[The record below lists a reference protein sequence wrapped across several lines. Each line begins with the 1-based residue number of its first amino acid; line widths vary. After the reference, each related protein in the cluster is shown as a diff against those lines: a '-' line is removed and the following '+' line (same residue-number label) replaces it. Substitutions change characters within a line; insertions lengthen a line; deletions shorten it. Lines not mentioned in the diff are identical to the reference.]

1 MQVALIIPEAEW
13 RALVADVEQL
23 KQEAERIKAA
33 TPAALPDDILTVPQ
47 AAAALGL
54 TPEAVRRARREGRL
68 KGIRRNEKEWGFYR
82 SVIEQFPRRYHRQGR

>member
-1 MQVALIIPEAEW
+1 MQVALLVPENEW
-13 RALVADVEQL
+13 RTLLHTVSKLEEAHAAAVA
-23 KQEAERIKAA
+23 AA
-33 TPAALPDDILTVPQ
+33 PAPDDILTVPQ

-82 SVIEQFPRRYHRQGR
+82 SVIEQFPRRYHRQGH

>member
-1 MQVALIIPEAEW
+1 MQVALLVPENEW
-13 RALVADVEQL
+13 RTLLSTVSKLE
-23 KQEAERIKAA
+23 EAHAA
-33 TPAALPDDILTVPQ
+33 AIAAAPAPDDILTVPQ

-82 SVIEQFPRRYHRQGR
+82 SVIEQFPRRYHRQG